1 MRRRYTHKANQPY
14 RYSRWTDRSDD
25 IRQMGDVLNQPLLR
39 LSTVTNN
46 DFTVNAKC
54 SYVWQKDNFFTK
66 NQKDQ
71 GFKFMDK
78 SVVGDDNGFYLV
90 YNSRKG
96 GMSAKRLIL
105 NTYVYG
111 LLSLIG
117 FSWVVRVYLI
127 RSTKRLE
134 YSYNRLFI
142 E

>member
-1 MRRRYTHKANQPY
+1 
-14 RYSRWTDRSDD
+14 
-25 IRQMGDVLNQPLLR
+25 
-39 LSTVTNN
+39 
-46 DFTVNAKC
+46 
-54 SYVWQKDNFFTK
+54 
-66 NQKDQ
+66 
-71 GFKFMDK
+71 MDK

-96 GMSAKRLIL
+96 GMGAKRLIL